1 MSIPPVY
8 PQTITTD
15 KSVTPDFSTRQ
26 ISSHNNVVARRIIIA
41 SIPPILTRVLSVV
54 IDGIFLAATRL
65 SVERSMIFPAGGD
78 VSRIS
83 QSIHATGCQTS
94 RPPVAMLA
102 ANIQKEKIPEISLR
116 NQICLGFHSTHVD
129 SF

>member
-8 PQTITTD
+8 PTTITTD

-41 SIPPILTRVLSVV
+41 SILPTPTRILSVI

-65 SVERSMIFPAGGD
+65 SVERSMIFPGGD

-94 RPPVAMLA
+94 RSPAAMLA
-102 ANIQKEKIPEISLR
+102 ANTQKEKIPEISLQ
-116 NQICLGFHSTHVD
+116 NQICMGFHSTNVD

>member
-1 MSIPPVY
+1 M
-8 PQTITTD
+8 
-15 KSVTPDFSTRQ
+15 
-26 ISSHNNVVARRIIIA
+26 VARRVIIA
-41 SIPPILTRVLSVV
+41 SVPPTHTRVLSV
-54 IDGIFLAATRL
+54 ISDGIFLAATRL
-65 SVERSMIFPAGGD
+65 SVERSMIFPAGED

-102 ANIQKEKIPEISLR
+102 ANTQKEKIPEISLR
-116 NQICLGFHSTHVD
+116 NQICMGFNSTNVD